1 MLITGYFKGV
11 TDIRNEKNESG
22 QTLVEFALVLPV
34 LLLLIFGIIEGAIV
48 YNTKITITNAARE
61 GARKAAI
68 TSDAGDVR
76 TAIDNSL
83 ESLGVTVP
91 LLADSTAKDNSEPDP
106 GTIQWYIEGSGKGNP
121 VTVYVKGRVDIV
133 VPIIS
138 NLIGDVL
145 VIPAKAEM
153 MIEYE

>member
-1 MLITGYFKGV
+1 LTI
-11 TDIRNEKNESG
+11 KNSRKESG
-22 QTLVEFALVLPV
+22 QTLVEFALVIPV
-34 LLLLIFGIIEGAIV
+34 LLLLIFGIIEGAIM
-48 YNTKITITNAARE
+48 YNTQITITNAARE
-61 GARKAAI
+61 GARKAAV

-76 TAIDNSL
+76 ITIENSL
-83 ESLGVTVP
+83 KSLGVTVP
-91 LLADSTAKDNSEPDP
+91 LLADSTAKDNSEPDE
-106 GTIQWYIEGSGKGNP
+106 GTVQWYIEGSGKGNP

-138 NLIGDVL
+138 SLIGEVL